1 MRLCAT
7 IKTIKPLAHWLTPDR
22 LQTALDA
29 IRCGSLTDRPSIW
42 RAKTMS
48 RKYTNQLIE
57 MIEESIIHKDTVILA
72 CLNYMSEDDVRDMME
87 ANEFIIDE
95 EEDEESEQ

>member
-1 MRLCAT
+1 
-7 IKTIKPLAHWLTPDR
+7 
-22 LQTALDA
+22 
-29 IRCGSLTDRPSIW
+29 
-42 RAKTMS
+42 MS